1 MRGLD
6 GKVVVVAGGATGI
19 GAATARRLGSE
30 GARVTVGDL
39 DLAGAERT
47 AAEIRDAGGAAT
59 AMHYDQGDE
68 ALCIGLVTRTIEHYG
83 TLDLLHLNAVDTSL
97 VPIDT
102 DLMAL
107 DQATWVRLLTVDLVG
122 FAVILRAALP
132 HLLAQGHGAIV
143 CTSSDASVK
152 GLPFHPGY
160 AAAKAGVEATVR
172 HVASRW
178 GREGIRINAICPFA
192 VTEAARRSIDEAS
205 LDQMLQES
213 CSTRLGEPEDAAAL
227 VTFLLSDDAFYINGQ
242 VVSVT
247 GGMTFRG

>member
-1 MRGLD
+1 MQGLD
-6 GKVVVVAGGATGI
+6 GKVVAVAGAATGI
-19 GAATARRLGSE
+19 GAATARRLGAE
-30 GARVTVGDL
+30 GAKVAVGDIVL
-39 DLAGAERT
+39 EGAERT
-47 AAEIRDAGGAAT
+47 AAEIRDAGGNAVAV
-59 AMHYDQGDE
+59 HYDQGDE
-68 ALCIGLVTRTIEHYG
+68 ASCIGLVTRTLEHYG
-83 TLDLLHLNAVDTSL
+83 ALDLLHLNAVDTSL

-107 DQATWVRLLTVDLVG
+107 DQQTWVRLLTVDLVG

-132 HLLAQGHGAIV
+132 QFLGQGGGAIV

-160 AAAKAGVEATVR
+160 AAAKAGVESMVR

-192 VTEAARRSIDEAS
+192 VTESARRSMDEAT
-205 LDQMLQES
+205 LDQMLQQS

-242 VVSVT
+242 VMSVT